1 MNYPIFSKMAIIMQD
16 DKATAIRETN
26 YARRRFCN
34 YLEEQ
39 LEGTDYTD
47 SDKTH
52 LTVAFIYLNDVIQRL
67 IEDDYSHHAFNDMI
81 LVHYYFG
88 DRTHKMLRDLEAMAR
103 KKYIYGDEE
112 E

>member
-1 MNYPIFSKMAIIMQD
+1 MTNTMQD
-16 DKATAIRETN
+16 NKATALRETN

-47 SDKTH
+47 SDRTH
-52 LTVAFIYLNDVIQRL
+52 LVVAFIYLKDVMQRL
-67 IEDDYSHHAFNDMI
+67 IENDYSHHAFNDMI
-81 LVHYYFG
+81 LLHYCFD
-88 DRTHKMLRDLEAMAR
+88 DRTHKMLRDLETMAR
-103 KKYIYGDEE
+103 KKYMKGEE

>member
-1 MNYPIFSKMAIIMQD
+1 MQD
-16 DKATAIRETN
+16 NKATAIRETN

-103 KKYIYGDEE
+103 KKYIFGDEE